1 MSRPSVA
8 TESTNRYGTT
18 ISPYKI
24 HIKAIAIHPML
35 PNEIV
40 GYTGFIACVYIY
52 DITLSHTSALFGFSE
67 RATSSWRQKE
77 KRLTTV
83 YNPAYPFT
91 SSLKPQLDDGSVT
104 SSADPKAEIARLRFN

>member
-1 MSRPSVA
+1 MSRACVK
-8 TESTNRYGTT
+8 TESTNRYGT
-18 ISPYKI
+18 
-24 HIKAIAIHPML
+24 AIHPTL

-67 RATSSWRQKE
+67 RATSSWR
-77 KRLTTV
+77 
-83 YNPAYPFT
+83 
-91 SSLKPQLDDGSVT
+91 LDDGSVT

>member
-24 HIKAIAIHPML
+24 HIKATAIHPML

-67 RATSSWRQKE
+67 RATSSWRVLL
-77 KRLTTV
+77 R
-83 YNPAYPFT
+83 
-91 SSLKPQLDDGSVT
+91 G
-104 SSADPKAEIARLRFN
+104 IAT